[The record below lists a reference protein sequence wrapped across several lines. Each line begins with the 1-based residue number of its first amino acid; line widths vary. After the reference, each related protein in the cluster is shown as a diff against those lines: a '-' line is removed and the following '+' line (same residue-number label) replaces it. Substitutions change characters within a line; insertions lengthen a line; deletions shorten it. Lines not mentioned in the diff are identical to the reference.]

1 MDADSLKTVLETALP
16 DCEIGV
22 QGEGSNY
29 SLRLVGA
36 RFEGLSRVR
45 RQQEVY
51 AAMGT
56 LISDGTIHA
65 VTIVAETPD
74 EALKASRLNGPS

>member
-1 MDADSLKTVLETALP
+1 MDAETLRSVLQEALP
-16 DCEIGV
+16 DCEIRV

-29 SLRLVGA
+29 SLGLVGE
-36 RFEGLSRVR
+36 RFDGLGRVR

-51 AAMGT
+51 AAIGT

-65 VTIVAETPD
+65 VTIVAQTP
-74 EALKASRLNGPS
+74 EEFEKASRLNLSS

>member
-1 MDADSLKTVLETALP
+1 MDAETLKSLLQKALP
-16 DCEIGV
+16 DCEVGV
-22 QGEGSNY
+22 DGEGSNY
-29 SLRLVGA
+29 ALNLVGA

-51 AAMGT
+51 AALGT

-65 VTIVAETPD
+65 VTMVAQTPE
-74 EALKASRLNGPS
+74 EAEKASRFNISS

>member
-1 MDADSLKTVLETALP
+1 MDAETLKIMLQEALP
-16 DCEIGV
+16 DCEIRV
-22 QGEGSNY
+22 EGEGANY
-29 SLRLVGA
+29 SLNLVGD

-56 LISDGTIHA
+56 LISDGTVHA
-65 VTIVAETPD
+65 VTILAQTPD
-74 EALKASRLNGPS
+74 EAVKASRLNLST